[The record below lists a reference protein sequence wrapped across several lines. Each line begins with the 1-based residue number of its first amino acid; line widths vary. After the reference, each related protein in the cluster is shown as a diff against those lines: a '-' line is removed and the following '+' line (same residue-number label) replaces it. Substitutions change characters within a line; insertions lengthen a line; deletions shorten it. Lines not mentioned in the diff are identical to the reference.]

1 VISVGVPAAAVYPA
15 ADVLIV
21 QTGPDTVEVS
31 AAGCTYEVAV
41 EFFRAENLY
50 VSPSIR
56 DFDAESADLEMA
68 ERR

>member
-1 VISVGVPAAAVYPA
+1 
-15 ADVLIV
+15 VLLV